1 MSYVMPVKL
10 EDSTRFRLKSLGDA
24 RKRSMTWMVK
34 EAIDEYVE
42 REEKKE
48 KLKEELSSAWR
59 EYQLTGLH
67 VTHEEMQDWITK
79 LTNGEDAEPPKC
91 HV

>member
-1 MSYVMPVKL
+1 MAYVMPVKL
-10 EDSTRFRLKSLGDA
+10 EEPTRYRLKTLGDT
-24 RKRSMTWMVK
+24 RKRTITWMVK
-34 EAIDEYVE
+34 EAIDEYID

-48 KLKEELSSAWR
+48 RLKEELMSAWR

-67 VTHEEMQDWITK
+67 LTHEEIGDWVEKIV
-79 LTNGEDAEPPKC
+79 NGEDAELPKC